1 MVEYLPLRAADECGR
16 VNPPAGTEEVSCVTL
31 LRGATVDRVGSTKDA
46 ASGSGTL
53 GSTSAMEEV
62 VFVRLVGKEERME
75 IVHGLT
81 SEQNGC

>member
-1 MVEYLPLRAADECGR
+1 MVEYLPLRTADECER
-16 VNPPAGTEEVSCVTL
+16 VNPPAGTEEVPCVTL

-62 VFVRLVGKEERME
+62 VFDLLEKKKEWK
-75 IVHGLT
+75 
-81 SEQNGC
+81 